1 MGMNRELDD
10 IERDLV
16 RHRHEHP
23 PARDVNAEHERRLSR
38 AERIARDFSRSLG
51 TWTFVTIQAC
61 LVVLWILLNAL
72 AVTRHWDGYPFL
84 FMNLILSFQAAFGI
98 PIVLMAVNR
107 LHDRDRLTA
116 QQDFQEAVK
125 LEEELKA
132 LMRHLEVQDEV
143 MLQVLHRLERGDREL
158 RRISRRM
165 GLGDE
170 PQTRTS

>member
-1 MGMNRELDD
+1 MGVNRELDD
-10 IERDLV
+10 IERDLL

-23 PARDVNAEHERRLSR
+23 AARDVNVEHERRLGR
-38 AERIARDFSRSLG
+38 ADRIARDLSRSVG
-51 TWTFVTIQAC
+51 TWTFVTIQAL
-61 LVVLWILLNAL
+61 LVVLWIVLNIA
-72 AVTRHWDGYPFL
+72 AVTRHWDPYPFL
-84 FMNLILSFQAAFGI
+84 FVNLLLTFQAAFGV
-98 PIVLMAVNR
+98 PIILMAVNR

-132 LMRHLEVQDEV
+132 VMDHLEVQDEV
-143 MLQVLHRLERGDREL
+143 LLQVLHRLERSDREM

-170 PQTRTS
+170 PQSKSS

>member
-1 MGMNRELDD
+1 MGVNREVDD
-10 IERDLV
+10 IERDLL

-38 AERIARDFSRSLG
+38 AERIARDFSRSVG
-51 TWTFVTIQAC
+51 TWTFITIQAT
-61 LVVLWILLNAL
+61 LVILWVVLNAL
-72 AVTRHWDGYPFL
+72 AVTRHWDPYPFL
-84 FMNLILSFQAAFGI
+84 FMNLALSFQAAFGV

-107 LHDRDRLTA
+107 LHDRERLTA

-125 LEEELKA
+125 MEEELKSV
-132 LMRHLEVQDEV
+132 MEHLEVQDEV
-143 MLQVLHRLERGDREL
+143 LLQVLHRLERSDREL

-170 PQTRTS
+170 PQSRTS

>member
-1 MGMNRELDD
+1 MGVNRELDD

-23 PARDVNAEHERRLSR
+23 PSRDVNAEHEHRLSR
-38 AERIARDFSRSLG
+38 AERISRDVSRSVG
-51 TWTFVTIQAC
+51 TWTFVTIQVI
-61 LVVLWILLNAL
+61 LVVLWVILNAL
-72 AVTRHWDGYPFL
+72 AVTRHWDPYPFL
-84 FMNLILSFQAAFGI
+84 FINLVLSFQAAFGV

-125 LEEELKA
+125 LEEEMKA
-132 LMRHLEVQDEV
+132 VMEHLEVQDEV
-143 MLQVLHRLERGDREL
+143 LLQVLQRLERGDREL

-170 PQTRTS
+170 PQSRSS